1 MKPRRLLILDKAPSL
16 VKLLLL
22 TAYFVPRFPTKS
34 RKEWKGEPRCVA
46 FFDEPSSEPTGQR
59 TRQCRALRPIFGTN
73 PLSLSPNYDGQLKER
88 LRSLC
93 LNMRKSL
100 IFGVFNSN
108 FSISNVSFRKF
119 SNEKFSLTNENF
131 LEREEEGENSREG
144 GRCSVSSPVLQPF
157 QAPARERA
165 CRQMLLGKR

>member
-119 SNEKFSLTNENF
+119 SNEKFSLTNEK
-131 LEREEEGENSREG
+131 ERILRRRGREG